1 MTDHDYYPW
10 GNSLDDYFPRE
21 IVQFKQHTFF
31 PHFYGLDLSCFN
43 VHAPT
48 CPRDT
53 IICLPDDKMASAEAG
68 RFASLSMEDFEFNL
82 VDQFF
87 KLVRIVV
94 KTCLLLIFF
103 LFNITIKN
111 FYLCLFNSHI
121 FSDFLD
127 CLWYNKTLI
136 YWL

>member
-1 MTDHDYYPW
+1 MTII
-10 GNSLDDYFPRE
+10 PRE
-21 IVQFKQHTFF
+21 IVSMTNDF
-31 PHFYGLDLSCFN
+31 PLGNSSVQTTYVFPRFYGLDLFCFN

-53 IICLPDDKMASAEAG
+53 INCLPDDKMASAEAG
-68 RFASLSMEDFEFNL
+68 RVASLSKEDFELNI

-94 KTCLLLIFF
+94 KTCLLLILF
-103 LFNITIKN
+103 LNITINN
-111 FYLCLFNSHI
+111 FYWCLFNSHI

-127 CLWYNKTLI
+127 CL
-136 YWL
+136 